1 MLPES
6 ANLLESLA
14 NHAAVLDAGGVI
26 LAANASCRV
35 LLADIE
41 EGEARGRLFSGYCD
55 KILQPAAA
63 ASVREGLSSVLSG
76 QAPRYEMD
84 LPCGKPQNPTWRALC
99 ATPLAGP
106 ISGALVTLSD
116 ISRQKQLEEHI
127 LHDAFHD
134 TLTGL
139 FNRALFLNR
148 LDQSIKRLKRNPE
161 ALYAVLYL
169 DMDRFKLVNKTFG
182 HVTGDRLLMVIANR
196 LQKLLRD
203 VDTLARFGGD
213 EFAILVEDVGG
224 LHEASAMADN
234 VLRQLA
240 APFRLKKQEIFVTC
254 SIGVVLGSAA
264 YEHPDQVLRDAD
276 NAMYSSKEHGGDH
289 YTIFDAGMR
298 VVTERRMEMELALRH
313 ALENGEITVHYQPI
327 VSLSSGE
334 ITGVEALARWR
345 HPRQGNIAP
354 SEFIPIA
361 EETGLINELGAL
373 VLRQSCRRM
382 VELARDNADAA
393 KLTLSVNISGRQF
406 KRPDFVEEVATILAE
421 AGIDPSLVR
430 LELTESVL
438 MDNADEAVA
447 TIKRLKGLG
456 VKVVIDDFGTGYSS
470 LSYIQR
476 FPFDSLKVDRSFVGN
491 MNEAEQ
497 NMEIVRAI
505 IAMAHK
511 LGLEVVAEGVELAE
525 HRTRSPTCTAK
536 APRASTSR
544 ARSRA
549 MSSTPC
555 YGAAPRACR
564 LASPDPTPQKRDSP
578 SARELLTQP
587 VAKRGFANSSS
598 YAWRTPE
605 KGAPRCARYGG
616 CRLFRSSP
624 CCR

>member
-1 MLPES
+1 MLPEP
-6 ANLLESLA
+6 ADLLESLA
-14 NHAAVLDAGGVI
+14 THAAVLDAAGVI
-26 LAANASCRV
+26 VAANASCRA
-35 LLADIE
+35 LLGEIE
-41 EGEARGRLFSGYCD
+41 AGEAVGRLFAAYCE
-55 KILQPAAA
+55 KLLSPAAA
-63 ASVREGLSSVLSG
+63 AGVREGLASVLSG
-76 QAPRYEMD
+76 TTQRYEMD
-84 LPCGKPQNPTWRALC
+84 LSCGKPQHSVWRALC
-99 ATPLAGP
+99 ATPLAGATR
-106 ISGALVTLSD
+106 GALVVLAD

-148 LDQSIKRLKRNPE
+148 LEQSIKRLKRNPQ

-224 LHEASAMADN
+224 LTDASAMADN

-298 VVTERRMEMELALRH
+298 VVTQRRMEMELALRH
-313 ALENGEITVHYQPI
+313 ALELGEITVHYQPI
-327 VSLSSGE
+327 VSLSSGA
-334 ITGVEALARWR
+334 ITGVEALARWK
-345 HPRQGNIAP
+345 HPHQGNIAP

-361 EETGLINELGAL
+361 EETGLINDLGAL
-373 VLRQSCRRM
+373 VLRESCRRM
-382 VELARDNADAA
+382 VSLGQANPDAA

-406 KRPDFVEEVATILAE
+406 KRPDFVEEVAGILAE
-421 AGIDPSLVR
+421 TGIDPSLVR

-447 TIKRLKGLG
+447 TIKRLKALS

-511 LGLEVVAEGVELAE
+511 LGLEVVAEGVELDE
-525 HRTRSPTCTAK
+525 HRTALTDLHCESAQGFYF
-536 APRASTSR
+536 SR
-544 ARSRA
+544 PVPGEDLDALVRRGVSGETP
-549 MSSTPC
+549 SS
-555 YGAAPRACR
+555 
-564 LASPDPTPQKRDSP
+564 
-578 SARELLTQP
+578 
-587 VAKRGFANSSS
+587 
-598 YAWRTPE
+598 
-605 KGAPRCARYGG
+605 
-616 CRLFRSSP
+616 
-624 CCR
+624 

>member
-1 MLPES
+1 MLPENS
-6 ANLLESLA
+6 DLLESLPA
-14 NHAAVLDAGGVI
+14 HAAVLDDAGQLV
-26 LAANASCRV
+26 AANSSCLTLLRDIDRDAAAGRPFAAMLAPILTPPTAAAV
-35 LLADIE
+35 KEGLTSLLA
-41 EGEARGRLFSGYCD
+41 GR
-55 KILQPAAA
+55 I
-63 ASVREGLSSVLSG
+63 
-76 QAPRYEMD
+76 PRYDMD
-84 LPCGKPQNPTWRALC
+84 LPCGTPQAPTWRALV
-99 ATPLAGP
+99 ATPLRGP
-106 ISGALVTLSD
+106 VPGALVLLHD

-148 LDQSIKRLKRNPE
+148 LDQSIKRLKRNAN

-196 LQKLLRD
+196 LQKLLREL
-203 VDTLARFGGD
+203 DTLARFSGD
-213 EFAILVEDVGG
+213 EFAILVEDIDG
-224 LHEASAMADN
+224 LEDACAMAEN

-289 YTIFDAGMR
+289 YTVFDAGMR
-298 VVTERRMEMELALRH
+298 VLTQRRMEMELALRH
-313 ALENGEITVHYQPI
+313 ALESGEVTVYYQPI
-327 VSLSSGE
+327 VSLKSGE
-334 ITGVEALARWR
+334 ITGFEALARWQ
-345 HPRQGNIAP
+345 HPRQGLIPP

-373 VLRQSCRRM
+373 VLRQSCLRM
-382 VELARDNADAA
+382 VALSRTNPAA
-393 KLTLSVNISGRQF
+393 AGMTLSVNISGRQF
-406 KRPDFVEEVATILAE
+406 KRPDFVKEVGAILAE
-421 AGIDPSLVR
+421 TAIDASLVK

-438 MDNADEAVA
+438 MDDADEAVR
-447 TIKRLKGLG
+447 TIKRLKTLG

-511 LGLEVVAEGVELAE
+511 LGLEVVAEGVELDE
-525 HRTRSPTCTAK
+525 HRTALSELRCESAQGFYFSKPVPGEELGLLVQRHWKNGQADDGTPPT
-536 APRASTSR
+536 
-544 ARSRA
+544 
-549 MSSTPC
+549 
-555 YGAAPRACR
+555 
-564 LASPDPTPQKRDSP
+564 Q
-578 SARELLTQP
+578 
-587 VAKRGFANSSS
+587 
-598 YAWRTPE
+598 
-605 KGAPRCARYGG
+605 
-616 CRLFRSSP
+616 
-624 CCR
+624 

>member
-6 ANLLESLA
+6 ADLLESLA
-14 NHAAVLDAGGVI
+14 THAAVLDAAGVI
-26 LAANASCRV
+26 VAANASCRA
-35 LLADIE
+35 LFGEIE
-41 EGEARGRLFSGYCD
+41 AGEAVGRLFAAYCE
-55 KILQPAAA
+55 KLLSPAAA
-63 ASVREGLSSVLSG
+63 AGVREGLAAVLSG
-76 QAPRYEMD
+76 TAQRYEMD
-84 LPCGKPQNPTWRALC
+84 LCCGKPQHPVWRALC

-106 ISGALVTLSD
+106 TRGALVVLAD
-116 ISRQKQLEEHI
+116 IGRQKQLEEHI

-148 LDQSIKRLKRNPE
+148 LEQSIKRLKHNPQ

-182 HVTGDRLLMVIANR
+182 HVTGDRLLMIIANR

-213 EFAILVEDVGG
+213 EFAILVEEVGG
-224 LHEASAMADN
+224 ITDASAMADN

-289 YTIFDAGMR
+289 YTVFDAGMR
-298 VVTERRMEMELALRH
+298 VITQRRMEMELALRQ
-313 ALENGEITVHYQPI
+313 ALESGEITVHYQPI
-327 VSLSSGE
+327 VSLSSGA
-334 ITGVEALARWR
+334 ITGVEALARWQ
-345 HPRQGNIAP
+345 HPRQGNITP

-361 EETGLINELGAL
+361 EETGLINDLGAL
-373 VLRQSCRRM
+373 VLRESCRRM
-382 VELARDNADAA
+382 VALGQSNPDAA

-406 KRPDFVEEVATILAE
+406 KRPDFVEEVAGILAE
-421 AGIDPSLVR
+421 TGIDPSLVR

-447 TIKRLKGLG
+447 TIKRLKALP

-511 LGLEVVAEGVELAE
+511 LGLEVVAEGVELDE
-525 HRTRSPTCTAK
+525 HRTALTDLHCESAQGFYF
-536 APRASTSR
+536 SR
-544 ARSRA
+544 
-549 MSSTPC
+549 PVP
-555 YGAAPRACR
+555 G
-564 LASPDPTPQKRDSP
+564 D
-578 SARELLTQP
+578 ELDAL
-587 VAKRGFANSSS
+587 VKRGVGGEPPSS
-598 YAWRTPE
+598 
-605 KGAPRCARYGG
+605 
-616 CRLFRSSP
+616 
-624 CCR
+624 

>member
-1 MLPES
+1 MLPDS
-6 ANLLESLA
+6 TDLLESLPT
-14 NHAAVLDAGGVI
+14 HAAVLDAAGLVM
-26 LAANASCRV
+26 AANASCLELLREIDAGEV
-35 LLADIE
+35 L
-41 EGEARGRLFSGYCD
+41 GRPFFRYCD
-55 KILQPAAA
+55 KLLA
-63 ASVREGLSSVLSG
+63 ASAATAVRDGLASVLSG
-76 QAPRYEMD
+76 TAPRYEMD
-84 LPCGKPQNPTWRALC
+84 LPCGRPQNPTWRALC
-99 ATPLAGP
+99 ATPLHGRHA
-106 ISGALVTLSD
+106 GALVILAD

-182 HVTGDRLLMVIANR
+182 HVTGDRLLMIIANR
-196 LQKLLRD
+196 LQKLLREA
-203 VDTLARFGGD
+203 DTLARFGGD
-213 EFAILVEDVGG
+213 EFAILVDDVTGIS
-224 LHEASAMADN
+224 EASAMADT

-289 YTIFDAGMR
+289 YTLFDAGLR
-298 VVTERRMEMELALRH
+298 VVTQRRMEMEMALRQ
-313 ALENGEITVHYQPI
+313 ALEHGEITVHYQPI
-327 VSLSSGE
+327 VSLSTGV

-345 HPRQGNIAP
+345 HPSQGLITPN
-354 SEFIPIA
+354 EFIPIA

-373 VLRQSCRRM
+373 VLRQACRRM
-382 VELARDNADAA
+382 VDLGNANPDAA

-406 KRPDFVEEVATILAE
+406 KRPDFVEEVAAIMAE
-421 AGIDPSLVR
+421 TDIDPSRVR

-438 MDNADEAVA
+438 MDNADEAVE
-447 TIKRLKGLG
+447 TIKRLKALR

-497 NMEIVRAI
+497 NMEIVRTI

-511 LGLEVVAEGVELAE
+511 LGLEVVAEGVELNA
-525 HRTRSPTCTAK
+525 HREALIDLHCESAQGFYF
-536 APRASTSR
+536 SR
-544 ARSRA
+544 PIPGEELDELVRR
-549 MSSTPC
+549 
-555 YGAAPRACR
+555 GWGR
-564 LASPDPTPQKRDSP
+564 PTPPD
-578 SARELLTQP
+578 A
-587 VAKRGFANSSS
+587 A
-598 YAWRTPE
+598 
-605 KGAPRCARYGG
+605 
-616 CRLFRSSP
+616 
-624 CCR
+624 

>member
-1 MLPES
+1 MLPQPS
-6 ANLLESLA
+6 DLLESFPSHTAIL
-14 NHAAVLDAGGVI
+14 NAAGKI
-26 LAANASCRV
+26 IAANSSCLELFHRLLPGEVIGRV
-35 LLADIE
+35 FTAYC
-41 EGEARGRLFSGYCD
+41 EAL
-55 KILQPAAA
+55 LQPSAAA
-63 ASVREGLSSVLSG
+63 AVHEGLDAVLTSSVPRYTTDLLCNKTQSPSWNSLVVTPLSG
-76 QAPRYEMD
+76 
-84 LPCGKPQNPTWRALC
+84 
-99 ATPLAGP
+99 ATP
-106 ISGALVTLSD
+106 GALVIITD

-139 FNRALFLNR
+139 FNRALFINR

-196 LQKLLRD
+196 LQKLLRE

-213 EFAILVEDVGG
+213 EFAILIEDIHG
-224 LHEASAMADN
+224 LAEASAMADN
-234 VLRQLA
+234 VLRHLA
-240 APFRLKKQEIFVTC
+240 LPFRLKKQEIFVTC

-289 YTIFDAGMR
+289 YTVFDAGMR
-298 VVTERRMEMELALRH
+298 VLTQRRMEMEMALRH
-313 ALENGEITVHYQPI
+313 ALESGEMTVHYQPI

-334 ITGVEALARWR
+334 ITGLEALARWF
-345 HPRQGNIAP
+345 HPTQGTIPP

-373 VLRQSCRRM
+373 VLRQACQRM
-382 VELARDNADAA
+382 VALGRANAAAAELAI
-393 KLTLSVNISGRQF
+393 SVNISGRQF
-406 KRPDFVEEVATILAE
+406 KRPDFVEEVAAILAE
-421 AGIDPSLVR
+421 ADIDPSLVR

-447 TIKRLKGLG
+447 TIKRLKALA

-476 FPFDSLKVDRSFVGN
+476 FPFDSLKVDRSFVGK

-497 NMEIVRAI
+497 NMEIVRTI

-511 LGLEVVAEGVELAE
+511 LGLEVVAEGVEQEE
-525 HRTRSPTCTAK
+525 HR
-536 APRASTSR
+536 
-544 ARSRA
+544 
-549 MSSTPC
+549 
-555 YGAAPRACR
+555 AALSALHCESAQGFYFSKPVPGEALDALVGRKWAG
-564 LASPDPTPQKRDSP
+564 PTP
-578 SARELLTQP
+578 
-587 VAKRGFANSSS
+587 
-598 YAWRTPE
+598 
-605 KGAPRCARYGG
+605 YGNG
-616 CRLFRSSP
+616 GGKA
-624 CCR
+624 

>member
-1 MLPES
+1 MGQIKCLHG
-6 ANLLESLA
+6 LA

-26 LAANASCRV
+26 LAANASCLA

-41 EGEARGRLFSGYCD
+41 AGEARGRLFSGYCD
-55 KILQPAAA
+55 KLLQPAAA
-63 ASVREGLSSVLSG
+63 ASVREGLSSVLTGHTS
-76 QAPRYEMD
+76 RYEMD

-99 ATPLAGP
+99 ATSLTGPL
-106 ISGALVTLSD
+106 SGALVTLSD

-139 FNRALFLNR
+139 FNRALFINR
-148 LDQSIKRLKRNPE
+148 LDQAIKRLRRNPD

-334 ITGVEALARWR
+334 ITGVEALARWS

-373 VLRQSCRRM
+373 VLRQSCLRM
-382 VELARDNADAA
+382 VELARVNADAA
-393 KLTLSVNISGRQF
+393 KLTVSVNISGRQF

-421 AGIDPSLVR
+421 TGIDPALVR

-438 MDNADEAVA
+438 MDNADEAVD
-447 TIKRLKGLG
+447 TIKRLKSQG

-525 HRTRSPTCTAK
+525 HRTALTDLHCESAQGFFFSRPVPGEELDALLRRGP
-536 APRASTSR
+536 AGMPPRAS
-544 ARSRA
+544 
-549 MSSTPC
+549 
-555 YGAAPRACR
+555 
-564 LASPDPTPQKRDSP
+564 
-578 SARELLTQP
+578 
-587 VAKRGFANSSS
+587 
-598 YAWRTPE
+598 
-605 KGAPRCARYGG
+605 
-616 CRLFRSSP
+616 
-624 CCR
+624 

>member
-1 MLPES
+1 MLPDS
-6 ANLLESLA
+6 VDLLESLPT
-14 NHAAVLDAGGVI
+14 HAAVLDAAGLVM
-26 LAANASCRV
+26 AANASCLELLREIEDGEV
-35 LLADIE
+35 LGRPFSAYCDRLLAT
-41 EGEARGRLFSGYCD
+41 
-55 KILQPAAA
+55 AAA
-63 ASVREGLSSVLSG
+63 TGVREGLASVLAG
-76 QAPRYEMD
+76 LVPRYEMD
-84 LPCGKPQNPTWRALC
+84 LPCGRPQNPTWRALC
-99 ATPLAGP
+99 VTPLRGP
-106 ISGALVTLSD
+106 RLGALVILSD

-182 HVTGDRLLMVIANR
+182 HVTGDRLLMIIANR
-196 LQKLLRD
+196 LQKLLREA
-203 VDTLARFGGD
+203 DTLARFGGD
-213 EFAILVEDVGG
+213 EFAILVDDVTGIS
-224 LHEASAMADN
+224 EASAMADT

-289 YTIFDAGMR
+289 YTLFDAGLR
-298 VVTERRMEMELALRH
+298 VVTQRRMEMEMALRH
-313 ALENGEITVHYQPI
+313 ALEHGEITVHYQPI
-327 VSLSSGE
+327 VSLSTGA
-334 ITGVEALARWR
+334 ITGVEALARWK
-345 HPRQGNIAP
+345 HPSQGLIAP

-373 VLRQSCRRM
+373 VLRQACRRM
-382 VELARDNADAA
+382 VDLGRGNPDAA
-393 KLTLSVNISGRQF
+393 NLTLSVNISGRQF
-406 KRPDFVEEVATILAE
+406 KRPDFVEEVAAILAE
-421 AGIDPSLVR
+421 TGMNPSLVR

-438 MDNADEAVA
+438 MDNADEAVE
-447 TIKRLKGLG
+447 TIKRFKALS

-497 NMEIVRAI
+497 NMEIVRTI

-511 LGLEVVAEGVELAE
+511 LGLEVVAEGVELDA
-525 HRTRSPTCTAK
+525 HREALTDLHCESAQGFYFSRPIPGEDLDELVRRGWGQPPGTA
-536 APRASTSR
+536 A
-544 ARSRA
+544 
-549 MSSTPC
+549 
-555 YGAAPRACR
+555 
-564 LASPDPTPQKRDSP
+564 
-578 SARELLTQP
+578 
-587 VAKRGFANSSS
+587 
-598 YAWRTPE
+598 
-605 KGAPRCARYGG
+605 
-616 CRLFRSSP
+616 
-624 CCR
+624 

>member
-1 MLPES
+1 MLPDIHD
-6 ANLLESLA
+6 LLESLPS
-14 NHAAVLDAGGVI
+14 HAAVLDRAGLLVASNTACLELLREIDPDMGPGRPFG
-26 LAANASCRV
+26 ASCAKMLTQPVGAAVQEGISAV
-35 LLADIE
+35 LDGSL
-41 EGEARGRLFSGYCD
+41 
-55 KILQPAAA
+55 
-63 ASVREGLSSVLSG
+63 
-76 QAPRYEMD
+76 PRYEMD
-84 LPCGKPQNPTWRALC
+84 LPCGCVSAQTWRALC
-99 ATPLAGP
+99 ITPLHGAFP
-106 ISGALVTLSD
+106 GALVTLAD

-139 FNRALFLNR
+139 FNRALFINR
-148 LDQSIKRLKRNPE
+148 LDQAIKRLKRSPK

-196 LQKLLRD
+196 LQKQLREL
-203 VDTLARFGGD
+203 DTLARFGGD
-213 EFAILVEDVGG
+213 EFAILIEDIAG
-224 LHEASAMADN
+224 LEDACSMAET

-240 APFRLKKQEIFVTC
+240 QSFRLKKQEIFVTC

-289 YTIFDAGMR
+289 YTVFDAGMR
-298 VVTERRMEMELALRH
+298 VLTQRRMEMELALRH
-313 ALENGEITVHYQPI
+313 AMESGEITVHYQPI
-327 VSLSSGE
+327 VSLTSGE
-334 ITGVEALARWR
+334 VTGFEALARWQ
-345 HPRQGNIAP
+345 HPRQGLIAP

-373 VLRQSCRRM
+373 ILRQSCRRL
-382 VELARDNADAA
+382 VELLRANPDCGD
-393 KLTLSVNISGRQF
+393 LTLSVNISGRQF
-406 KRPDFVEEVATILAE
+406 KRPDFVDEVAAILAE
-421 AGIDPSLVR
+421 TGINTQLVK

-438 MDNADEAVA
+438 MDDADEAVR
-447 TIKRLKGLG
+447 TIKRLKALG

-525 HRTRSPTCTAK
+525 HRTALSELRCESAQGFFFSKPVPGEELDLLMRKHWKDDA
-536 APRASTSR
+536 TSR
-544 ARSRA
+544 
-549 MSSTPC
+549 
-555 YGAAPRACR
+555 
-564 LASPDPTPQKRDSP
+564 L
-578 SARELLTQP
+578 
-587 VAKRGFANSSS
+587 
-598 YAWRTPE
+598 
-605 KGAPRCARYGG
+605 
-616 CRLFRSSP
+616 
-624 CCR
+624 

>member
-1 MLPES
+1 MGQIKCLHG
-6 ANLLESLA
+6 LA

-26 LAANASCRV
+26 LAANASCLA

-41 EGEARGRLFSGYCD
+41 AGEARGRLFSGYCD
-55 KILQPAAA
+55 KLLQPAAA
-63 ASVREGLSSVLSG
+63 ASVREGLSSVLTGHTS
-76 QAPRYEMD
+76 RYEMD

-99 ATPLAGP
+99 ATSLTGPL
-106 ISGALVTLSD
+106 SGALVTLSD

-148 LDQSIKRLKRNPE
+148 LDQSIKRLKRNHE

-213 EFAILVEDVGG
+213 EFAILVEEVGG
-224 LHEASAMADN
+224 ITDASAMADN

-289 YTIFDAGMR
+289 YTVFDAGMR
-298 VVTERRMEMELALRH
+298 VVTQRRMEMELALRQ
-313 ALENGEITVHYQPI
+313 ALESGEITVHYQPI
-327 VSLSSGE
+327 VSLSNGA
-334 ITGVEALARWR
+334 ITGVEALARWQ
-345 HPRQGNIAP
+345 HPRQGNITP

-361 EETGLINELGAL
+361 EETGLINDLGAL
-373 VLRQSCRRM
+373 VLRESCRRM
-382 VELARDNADAA
+382 VALGQANPDAA

-406 KRPDFVEEVATILAE
+406 KRPDFVEEVAGILAE
-421 AGIDPSLVR
+421 TGIDPSLVR

-438 MDNADEAVA
+438 MDNADEAVD
-447 TIKRLKGLG
+447 TIKRLKSQG

-525 HRTRSPTCTAK
+525 HRTALTDLHCESAQGFFFSRPVPGEELDALLRRGP
-536 APRASTSR
+536 AGMPPRAS
-544 ARSRA
+544 
-549 MSSTPC
+549 
-555 YGAAPRACR
+555 
-564 LASPDPTPQKRDSP
+564 
-578 SARELLTQP
+578 
-587 VAKRGFANSSS
+587 
-598 YAWRTPE
+598 
-605 KGAPRCARYGG
+605 
-616 CRLFRSSP
+616 
-624 CCR
+624 

>member
-6 ANLLESLA
+6 ADLLESLA
-14 NHAAVLDAGGVI
+14 THAAVLDAAGVI
-26 LAANASCRV
+26 VAANASCRA
-35 LLADIE
+35 LLGEIE
-41 EGEARGRLFSGYCD
+41 AGEVIGRLFAAYCE
-55 KILQPAAA
+55 KLLSPAAA
-63 ASVREGLSSVLSG
+63 AGVREGLASVLSG
-76 QAPRYEMD
+76 TAQRYEMD
-84 LPCGKPQNPTWRALC
+84 LFCGKPQHPVWRALC

-106 ISGALVTLSD
+106 TRGALVVLAD

-148 LDQSIKRLKRNPE
+148 LEQSIKRLKRNPQ

-224 LHEASAMADN
+224 LTDASAMADN

-289 YTIFDAGMR
+289 YTVFDAGMR
-298 VVTERRMEMELALRH
+298 VVTQRRMEMELALRQ
-313 ALENGEITVHYQPI
+313 ALESGEITVHYQPI
-327 VSLSSGE
+327 VSLSTGD
-334 ITGVEALARWR
+334 ITGVEALARWQ
-345 HPRQGNIAP
+345 HPRQGNITP

-361 EETGLINELGAL
+361 EETGLINDLGAL
-373 VLRQSCRRM
+373 VLRESCRRM
-382 VELARDNADAA
+382 VSLGRANPDAA

-406 KRPDFVEEVATILAE
+406 KRPDFVEEVAGILTE
-421 AGIDPSLVR
+421 TGIDPSLVR

-447 TIKRLKGLG
+447 TIKRLKALS

-511 LGLEVVAEGVELAE
+511 LGLEVVAEGVELDE
-525 HRTRSPTCTAK
+525 HRTALTDLHCESAQGFYF
-536 APRASTSR
+536 SR
-544 ARSRA
+544 PVPGDELDA
-549 MSSTPC
+549 
-555 YGAAPRACR
+555 
-564 LASPDPTPQKRDSP
+564 LIKRGVNGESP
-578 SARELLTQP
+578 S
-587 VAKRGFANSSS
+587 S
-598 YAWRTPE
+598 
-605 KGAPRCARYGG
+605 
-616 CRLFRSSP
+616 
-624 CCR
+624 

>member
-1 MLPES
+1 MLPDS
-6 ANLLESLA
+6 TDLLESLPT
-14 NHAAVLDAGGVI
+14 HAAVLDAAGLVM
-26 LAANASCRV
+26 AANASCLELLREIDAGEV
-35 LLADIE
+35 L
-41 EGEARGRLFSGYCD
+41 GRPFFRYCD
-55 KILQPAAA
+55 KLLA
-63 ASVREGLSSVLSG
+63 ASAATAVRDGLASVLSG
-76 QAPRYEMD
+76 TAPRYEMD
-84 LPCGKPQNPTWRALC
+84 LPCGRPQNPTWRALC
-99 ATPLAGP
+99 ATPLHGRHA
-106 ISGALVTLSD
+106 GALVILAD

-182 HVTGDRLLMVIANR
+182 HVTGDRLLMIIANR
-196 LQKLLRD
+196 LQKLLREA
-203 VDTLARFGGD
+203 DTLARFGGD
-213 EFAILVEDVGG
+213 EFAILVDDVTGIS
-224 LHEASAMADN
+224 EASAMADT

-289 YTIFDAGMR
+289 YTLFDAGLR
-298 VVTERRMEMELALRH
+298 VVTQRRMEMEMALRQ
-313 ALENGEITVHYQPI
+313 ALEHGEITVHYQPI
-327 VSLSSGE
+327 VSLSTGV

-345 HPRQGNIAP
+345 HPSQGLITPN
-354 SEFIPIA
+354 EFIPIA

-373 VLRQSCRRM
+373 VLRQACRRM
-382 VELARDNADAA
+382 VDLGNANPDAA

-406 KRPDFVEEVATILAE
+406 KRPDFVEEVAAIMAE
-421 AGIDPSLVR
+421 TDIDPSRVR

-438 MDNADEAVA
+438 MDNADEAVE
-447 TIKRLKGLG
+447 TIKRLKALR

-497 NMEIVRAI
+497 NMEIVRTI

-511 LGLEVVAEGVELAE
+511 LGLEVVAEGVELNA
-525 HRTRSPTCTAK
+525 HREALIDLHCESAQGFYF
-536 APRASTSR
+536 SR
-544 ARSRA
+544 PNPGEELDEQVRR
-549 MSSTPC
+549 
-555 YGAAPRACR
+555 GWGR
-564 LASPDPTPQKRDSP
+564 PTPPD
-578 SARELLTQP
+578 A
-587 VAKRGFANSSS
+587 A
-598 YAWRTPE
+598 
-605 KGAPRCARYGG
+605 
-616 CRLFRSSP
+616 
-624 CCR
+624 

>member
-6 ANLLESLA
+6 ADLLESLA
-14 NHAAVLDAGGVI
+14 THAAVLDAAGVI
-26 LAANASCRV
+26 VAANASCRA
-35 LLADIE
+35 LLGEIE
-41 EGEARGRLFSGYCD
+41 AGEVIGRLFAAYCE
-55 KILQPAAA
+55 KLLSPAAA
-63 ASVREGLSSVLSG
+63 AGVREGLASVLSG
-76 QAPRYEMD
+76 TAQRYEMD
-84 LPCGKPQNPTWRALC
+84 LFCGKPRRPGWRALC
-99 ATPLAGP
+99 ATPRAGPTRGARVVLAG
-106 ISGALVTLSD
+106 

-148 LDQSIKRLKRNPE
+148 LEQSIKRLKRNPQ

-224 LHEASAMADN
+224 LTDASAMADN

-289 YTIFDAGMR
+289 YTVFDAGMR
-298 VVTERRMEMELALRH
+298 VVTQRRMEMELALRQ
-313 ALENGEITVHYQPI
+313 ALESGEITVHYQPI
-327 VSLSSGE
+327 VSLSTGD
-334 ITGVEALARWR
+334 ITGVEALARWQ
-345 HPRQGNIAP
+345 HPRQGNITP

-361 EETGLINELGAL
+361 EETGLINDLGAL
-373 VLRQSCRRM
+373 VLRESCRRM
-382 VELARDNADAA
+382 VSLGRANPDAA

-406 KRPDFVEEVATILAE
+406 KRPDFVEEVAGILTE
-421 AGIDPSLVR
+421 TGIDPSLVR

-447 TIKRLKGLG
+447 TIKRLKALS

-511 LGLEVVAEGVELAE
+511 LGLEVVAEGVELDE
-525 HRTRSPTCTAK
+525 HRTALTDLHCESAQGFYF
-536 APRASTSR
+536 SR
-544 ARSRA
+544 PVPGDELDA
-549 MSSTPC
+549 
-555 YGAAPRACR
+555 
-564 LASPDPTPQKRDSP
+564 LIKRGVNGESP
-578 SARELLTQP
+578 S
-587 VAKRGFANSSS
+587 S
-598 YAWRTPE
+598 
-605 KGAPRCARYGG
+605 
-616 CRLFRSSP
+616 
-624 CCR
+624 

>member
-1 MLPES
+1 MLPDLPD
-6 ANLLESLA
+6 LLESLPS
-14 NHAAVLDAGGVI
+14 HAAILDAAGLI
-26 LAANASCRV
+26 IAANSSCLELLREFDPDTGPGRPFADVCAKFLASPV
-35 LLADIE
+35 STAV
-41 EGEARGRLFSGYCD
+41 S
-55 KILQPAAA
+55 
-63 ASVREGLSSVLSG
+63 EGLSAVGAGEL
-76 QAPRYEMD
+76 PRYEMD
-84 LPCGKPQNPTWRALC
+84 LPCGEPPAQIWRALC
-99 ATPLAGP
+99 ATRLAGP
-106 ISGALVTLSD
+106 RPGLLVTLAD

-139 FNRALFLNR
+139 FNRALFINR
-148 LDQSIKRLKRNPE
+148 LEQAIKRLKHNPDV
-161 ALYAVLYL
+161 LYAVLYL

-203 VDTLARFGGD
+203 LDTLARFGGD
-213 EFAILVEDVGG
+213 EFAILLEGISG
-224 LHEASAMADN
+224 LDEASAMAEN

-240 APFRLKKQEIFVTC
+240 QPFRLKKQEIFVTC

-289 YTIFDAGMR
+289 YTVFDAGMR
-298 VVTERRMEMELALRH
+298 VLTQRRMEMELALRQAMEH
-313 ALENGEITVHYQPI
+313 GEITVHYQPI
-327 VSLSSGE
+327 VSLTSGE
-334 ITGVEALARWR
+334 VTGFEALARWQ
-345 HPRQGNIAP
+345 HPRQGLIAP

-373 VLRQSCRRM
+373 ILRQSCRRL
-382 VELARDNADAA
+382 VELAQANPDAA
-393 KLTLSVNISGRQF
+393 NLTLSVNISGRQF
-406 KRPDFVEEVATILAE
+406 KRLDFAEEVAAILAE
-421 AGIDPSLVR
+421 TGINPVMVK

-438 MDNADEAVA
+438 MDDADEAVR
-447 TIKRLKGLG
+447 TIKRLKALG

-525 HRTRSPTCTAK
+525 HRTALSELRCESAQGFYFSKPVPGDELDALMLQHWK
-536 APRASTSR
+536 N
-544 ARSRA
+544 
-549 MSSTPC
+549 
-555 YGAAPRACR
+555 
-564 LASPDPTPQKRDSP
+564 DPAGPK
-578 SARELLTQP
+578 
-587 VAKRGFANSSS
+587 
-598 YAWRTPE
+598 
-605 KGAPRCARYGG
+605 
-616 CRLFRSSP
+616 
-624 CCR
+624 

>member
-1 MLPES
+1 MLPDT
-6 ANLLESLA
+6 ADLLESLSS
-14 NHAAVLDAGGVI
+14 HAAVLDTDGLI
-26 LAANASCRV
+26 MAANASCLELLRGIETGEV
-35 LLADIE
+35 L
-41 EGEARGRLFSGYCD
+41 GRPFSAYCD
-55 KILQPAAA
+55 KILTTAVAGG
-63 ASVREGLSSVLSG
+63 VREGLSAVLAG
-76 QAPRYEMD
+76 KAPRYEMD
-84 LPCGKPQNPTWRALC
+84 LPCGKPQHPTWRSLC
-99 ATPLAGP
+99 VTPLAGP
-106 ISGALVTLSD
+106 VAGALLILAD

-148 LDQSIKRLKRNPE
+148 LDQSIKRLRRNPDS
-161 ALYAVLYL
+161 LYAVLYL

-213 EFAILVEDVGG
+213 EFAILVEGIAG
-224 LHEASAMADN
+224 INEASAMADN

-240 APFRLKKQEIFVTC
+240 APFRLRKQEIFVTC
-254 SIGVVLGSAA
+254 SIGVVLGSGV

-298 VVTERRMEMELALRH
+298 VTTQRRMEMELALRH
-313 ALENGEITVHYQPI
+313 ALESNEITVHYQPI
-327 VSLSSGE
+327 VSLSTGR

-345 HPRQGNIAP
+345 HPRQGLIAP
-354 SEFIPIA
+354 NEFIPIA

-373 VLRQSCRRM
+373 VLRQSCNRM
-382 VELARDNADAA
+382 VALGQANADAA
-393 KLTLSVNISGRQF
+393 NLTLSVNISGRQF
-406 KRPDFVEEVATILAE
+406 KRPDFVEEVAAILAE
-421 AGIDPSLVR
+421 TGMNPSLVR

-447 TIKRLKGLG
+447 TIKRLKALS

-497 NMEIVRAI
+497 NMEIVRTI

-511 LGLEVVAEGVELAE
+511 LGLEVVAEGVELDA
-525 HRTRSPTCTAK
+525 HREALSDLHCESAQGFYFSRPVPGEELDALVLRDWDDSQTA
-536 APRASTSR
+536 AS
-544 ARSRA
+544 
-549 MSSTPC
+549 
-555 YGAAPRACR
+555 
-564 LASPDPTPQKRDSP
+564 
-578 SARELLTQP
+578 
-587 VAKRGFANSSS
+587 
-598 YAWRTPE
+598 
-605 KGAPRCARYGG
+605 
-616 CRLFRSSP
+616 
-624 CCR
+624 